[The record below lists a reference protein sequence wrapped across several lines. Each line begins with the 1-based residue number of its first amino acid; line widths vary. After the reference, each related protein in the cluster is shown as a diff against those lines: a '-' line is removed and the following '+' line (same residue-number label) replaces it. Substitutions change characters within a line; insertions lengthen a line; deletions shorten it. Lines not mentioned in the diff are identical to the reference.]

1 MRWLPTRRMM
11 LRAAD
16 GTAGASAV
24 GRLGAHRIEL
34 DAAELVQ
41 PIEQGGSCKGVGAGT
56 RWRPSEMRG

>member
-24 GRLGAHRIEL
+24 GAWARTASSWTRLSSFSRSSRAVLARASRYQMATE
-34 DAAELVQ
+34 
-41 PIEQGGSCKGVGAGT
+41 
-56 RWRPSEMRG
+56 RMRG